1 MGVKTKDHPRTSV
14 KWENLSA
21 LLLLTL
27 TTLKYFCRNHGDQM
41 CFFQF
46 KIMINVLGYL
56 ALSASFEN
64 LCYGSMAII
73 IFNYFS
79 AGIVFS

>member
-1 MGVKTKDHPRTSV
+1 M
-14 KWENLSA
+14 
-21 LLLLTL
+21 
-27 TTLKYFCRNHGDQM
+27 F
-41 CFFQF
+41 FFQF

-56 ALSASFEN
+56 ALSASFDN

-73 IFNYFS
+73 VFNYFS